1 MENFLKGIETIFY
14 RLLGWV
20 LSTYSKLVWR
30 SVRYQVVGQEHENS
44 IHAAGRPLIIA
55 SWHGMAMMLAG
66 YLTVQGKF
74 GQYVVVVP
82 DNPRGAVL
90 EALTWWLG
98 ATPFTISTQI
108 DSMAATRR
116 LATLIREM
124 KQGKNFYVNPDG
136 PDGPSHEPKR
146 GVVFIARKSRALIV
160 PAGAF
165 TATGLRVPR
174 WDRYVLPFPFSRISV
189 VLGEPVEVSARADL
203 DEQTQVVLRE
213 RLNEAERAAE
223 ELYRTGRCSTD
234 RKVSKKYKK

>member
-1 MENFLKGIETIFY
+1 MKNFRKEVETIFY

-20 LSTYSKLVWR
+20 LFAYSKLVWR
-30 SVRYQVVGQEHENS
+30 SVRYQVVGQEHENGVR
-44 IHAAGRPLIIA
+44 AAGRPLIIA
-55 SWHGMAMMLAG
+55 SWHGMAMMLTG

-74 GQYVVVVP
+74 SQYMVVVP

-90 EALTWWLG
+90 DALIRWLG
-98 ATPFTISTQI
+98 ATSFTISTQI
-108 DSMAATRR
+108 DSIAATRR

-136 PDGPSHEPKR
+136 PNGPSHEPKR

-165 TATGLRVPR
+165 TATSLRIPR

-189 VLGEPVEVSARADL
+189 VLGKPVEVSASADL
-203 DEQTQVVLRE
+203 DEQMRLVIRE
-213 RLNEAERAAE
+213 RLNETERAAE
-223 ELYRTGRCSTD
+223 ELYRA
-234 RKVSKKYKK
+234 KYT